1 MNQTH
6 SEILPSEVSHSNMKS
21 YEQARSEFS
30 WDEIERHFTWYETG
44 KVNMA
49 YEAIDRHV
57 TEGRGDKVALL
68 YSDANREESITYAQL
83 KEKSDKFGNVLRKY
97 GVGKGDRYLS
107 LCRAVLS
114 SMPVC
119 WAF

>member
-57 TEGRGDKVALL
+57 TEG
-68 YSDANREESITYAQL
+68 EEI
-83 KEKSDKFGNVLRKY
+83 R
-97 GVGKGDRYLS
+97 
-107 LCRAVLS
+107 
-114 SMPVC
+114 
-119 WAF
+119 